1 MAMLTYDDRP
11 RIAVAFEPPAKPAAA
26 PVIEPAPTSDAAEAP
41 TEPDDDVQERW
52 LQGAALAAPLVCA
65 VLSCAAQ
72 AATGVSADVLL
83 LSGGSVW
90 TQQIDVRSKL

>member
-26 PVIEPAPTSDAAEAP
+26 PVIEPPPTSDAAEAP

-52 LQGAALAAPLVCA
+52 LQAQPWPRRWFARFYRALRKLQPAFPPM
-65 VLSCAAQ
+65 SCC
-72 AATGVSADVLL
+72 
-83 LSGGSVW
+83 
-90 TQQIDVRSKL
+90 

>member
-26 PVIEPAPTSDAAEAP
+26 AVIEPAPASDAAEAP

-52 LQGAALAAPLVCA
+52 LQAQPWPRRWFARFYRALRKLQPAFPPM
-65 VLSCAAQ
+65 SCC
-72 AATGVSADVLL
+72 
-83 LSGGSVW
+83 
-90 TQQIDVRSKL
+90 

>member
-41 TEPDDDVQERW
+41 TEPDDDMQERW
-52 LQGAALAAPLVCA
+52 LQAQPWPRRWFARFYRALRKLQPAFPPM
-65 VLSCAAQ
+65 SCC
-72 AATGVSADVLL
+72 
-83 LSGGSVW
+83 
-90 TQQIDVRSKL
+90 